1 MSATRHLAAALL
13 VAALAP
19 ALSTSHAAPLS
30 QQTAPDTVEM
40 KDGRSL
46 QGLILRN
53 SAKSLLLQ
61 TDKTEIEIP
70 KSDIR
75 RIRDQ
80 MQNDVVFTDITG
92 KGRLPSWRSM
102 VMDMR
107 EHDSIKSFQQIP
119 ATTIDSGVFKNIPYL
134 SFRVNEQSEFNI
146 YGHPDDPAALEFGM
160 YGKRRNSTKYR
171 QIIREFLAGHLH
183 SRAEIAALYSISLK
197 GGKKQVGPLVFEI
210 TPPKNADAYG
220 GWWISVYDPVR
231 LERARVDD
239 KKYAAVTRPF
249 EEVNTPDGRLRKKGL
264 EEEENWLAA
273 SVEQLTGMVPKIRG
287 FYRDKKGNFRL
298 ISFGNNGS

>member
-1 MSATRHLAAALL
+1 MTATRHLATALL
-13 VAALAP
+13 IAALAP
-19 ALSTSHAAPLS
+19 AFAPAHAAPLS

-61 TDKTEIEIP
+61 TDKAEIEIP

-80 MQNDVVFTDITG
+80 MQNDVVYTDITG
-92 KGRLPSWRSM
+92 KGHLPSWRSM

-119 ATTIDSGVFKNIPYL
+119 ATTIHQGVFKNVPYL

-146 YGHPDDPAALEFGM
+146 YGHPDDPVALEFGM
-160 YGKRRNSTKYR
+160 YGKRKNSTKYR

-183 SRAEIAALYSISLK
+183 SRAEIAALYAISLK

-210 TPPKNADAYG
+210 SPPKKADSYG
-220 GWWISVYDPVR
+220 GWWISVYDPKRIEGVR
-231 LERARVDD
+231 MDD

-249 EEVNTPDGRLRKKGL
+249 DEVNTPDGRLRKKGL
-264 EEEENWLAA
+264 EDEENWLAA
-273 SVEQLTGMVPKIRG
+273 SVQQLTGMVPKVRG
-287 FYRDKKGNFRL
+287 FYRDKQGTFRL
-298 ISFGNNGS
+298 ITFGNNGS

>member
-197 GGKKQVGPLVFEI
+197 GGKKKVGPLVFEI